1 MFVSIGARPDASAAL
16 ARLERVLVDV
26 PRRIVACSGGVDS
39 MLLAT
44 VAHRAAPTTTTV
56 AHTVTPAVPGDG
68 TARVAAAAEREGWD
82 LEIVHSTEFDDER
95 YLSNPTDRC
104 YFCKSNLYDAVAAL
118 GVDGPVVL
126 SGANL
131 DDLGEY
137 RPGLVA
143 AAEREV
149 RHPFVEASI
158 TKAEIRSA
166 ARSLGLPE
174 ADLPAS
180 PCLASRLYTG
190 TRVTASRLRAVEAGE
205 SLVRSATGIDVVRC
219 RIRETTGAP
228 AGSEAAAVSEAPA
241 VRETAAGDGVAPE
254 AGLDVLV
261 EVGDDDRR
269 LVTVEVLAHV
279 LATMRRVDP
288 TVVDVRLDDDAYEPG
303 RAFVGAHGVGMSG
316 PEGASDAESDEVPGG
331 VGHGGGR

>member
-219 RIRETTGAP
+219 RIRETTGTP
-228 AGSEAAAVSEAPA
+228 AGTESPA
-241 VRETAAGDGVAPE
+241 VRETAAGDGVEPG

-316 PEGASDAESDEVPGG
+316 SDGASDEAPDREPGG

>member
-16 ARLERVLVDV
+16 ARLERVLGDV

-104 YFCKSNLYDAVAAL
+104 YYCKSNLYDAVAAL

-158 TKAEIRSA
+158 SKAEIRSI
-166 ARSLGLPE
+166 ARSLDLSE

-190 TRVTASRLRAVEAGE
+190 TRVTAARLRAVEAGE
-205 SLVRSATGIDVVRC
+205 SLVRTATGVDVVRC
-219 RIRETTGAP
+219 RVRE
-228 AGSEAAAVSEAPA
+228 VSEG
-241 VRETAAGDGVAPE
+241 AGE
-254 AGLDVLV
+254 LHVLV
-261 EVGDDDRR
+261 EVGDDDRP
-269 LVTVEVLAHV
+269 LVTADVLSSV
-279 LATMRRVDP
+279 RATMRRVDP
-288 TVVDVRLDDDAYEPG
+288 DVVDVRLDDDAYRPG
-303 RAFVGAHGVGMSG
+303 RAFVGAPTDDDHAAVVAVAGAADVGVHDVSV
-316 PEGASDAESDEVPGG
+316 AD
-331 VGHGGGR
+331 GGGA